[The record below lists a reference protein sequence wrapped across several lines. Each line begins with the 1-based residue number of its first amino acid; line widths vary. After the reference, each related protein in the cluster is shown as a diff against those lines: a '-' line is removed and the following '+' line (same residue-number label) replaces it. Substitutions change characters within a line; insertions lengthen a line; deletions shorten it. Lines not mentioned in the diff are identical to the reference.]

1 MERVLLQI
9 NINNLRI
16 ANVDTGSA
24 VAVGNNYFIDWQTY
38 SKANNGFGR
47 LSGDQNRLTEALFQV
62 DDPDFQDMICN
73 ELKEPA
79 LRKLIDQEGAE

>member
-1 MERVLLQI
+1 MARVLLQI

-47 LSGDQNRLTEALFQV
+47 LSGDRNRLTECVFQV
-62 DDPDFQDMICN
+62 DDPDFQDMICKDWLN
-73 ELKEPA
+73 E
-79 LRKLIDQEGAE
+79 KLID